1 MASDPLRVA
10 LVIDDLG
17 AGGAQRQLTVLAA
30 GLRRRGHEVVAFT
43 YRRGD
48 FFAGALAEA
57 GVPVVRVS
65 SRNRPQ
71 LAFAMRAAIRR
82 NDPDA
87 VLAFLPGPSA
97 LAELAALPRRR
108 FAVVASERV
117 LDLSGRS
124 PRRVLRHVL
133 HRLADAVVSNSHAQR
148 VRMLKLAPAL
158 AARTSVI
165 VNGIDTERFAPG
177 DPPDGSAPGRL
188 RLLVPARIRP
198 LKNPFGLLEAVDI
211 LRRERPDLD
220 ITVDWHGDAM
230 TGESARNARRAAWRR
245 ALEEEIARRSLG
257 ERFRLRAP
265 AEDVVPLYRAA
276 DALCL
281 PSFSEGVSNAIGEA
295 MACGLPVLA
304 SRVSDTPRLVED
316 GRTGFLFDPH
326 SPADMAD
333 AIARLAAMPPAERR
347 AMGLAGRA
355 AVEAGYSLDACID
368 AWDGLIRRLVRAR
381 SRSPRRREC
390 AAPSR

>member
-1 MASDPLRVA
+1 MAPDPVRVT

-17 AGGAQRQLTVLAA
+17 PGGAQRQLAQLAA
-30 GLRRRGHEVVAFT
+30 GLRRRGHEVVVLT

-57 GVPVVRVS
+57 GVPMVRAP
-65 SRNRPQ
+65 SRNRLH

-82 NDPDA
+82 SAPDA

-97 LAELAALPRRR
+97 LAELAGLPRRR
-108 FAVVASERV
+108 FAVAASELV
-117 LDLSGRS
+117 LDTSGWS
-124 PRRVLRHVL
+124 PRRALRYAL

-148 VRMLKLAPAL
+148 ERMLELAPVL
-158 AARTSVI
+158 AGRASVI
-165 VNGIDTERFAPG
+165 VNGTDTERFAPG

-198 LKNPFGLLEAVDI
+198 QKNPLGLLQALDL
-211 LRRERPDLD
+211 LRREQPELD
-220 ITVDWHGDAM
+220 ITVDWYGEAT
-230 TGESARNARRAAWRR
+230 TGESVRNARRAAWRR
-245 ALEEEIARRSLG
+245 ALEEEIARRELG
-257 ERFRLRAP
+257 DRFRLREP
-265 AEDVVPLYRAA
+265 VEDVVPLYHAA

-281 PSFSEGVSNAIGEA
+281 PSFAEGVANAICEA

-304 SRVSDTPRLVED
+304 SRVSDTPRLVDD
-316 GRTGFLFDPH
+316 GRTGFLFDPR
-326 SPADMAD
+326 SSAEMAE

-355 AVEAGYSLDACID
+355 VIESGYSLDACLD
-368 AWDGLIRRLVRAR
+368 AWDALIARLVRAR
-381 SRSPRRREC
+381 S
-390 AAPSR
+390 

>member
-17 AGGAQRQLTVLAA
+17 PGGAQRQLTVLAA
-30 GLRRRGHEVVAFT
+30 GLRRRGHEISVLT

-82 NDPDA
+82 DDPDA

-108 FAVVASERV
+108 FAVVASELV

-124 PRRVLRHVL
+124 PRRVLRYAL

-148 VRMLKLAPAL
+148 ERMLELAPAL
-158 AARTSVI
+158 ADRTSVI
-165 VNGIDTERFAPG
+165 VNGVDTQRFAPG
-177 DPPDGSAPGRL
+177 APPDGSAPGRL
-188 RLLVPARIRP
+188 RLLVPARVRP
-198 LKNPFGLLEAVDI
+198 QKNPFGLLEAMDI
-211 LRRERPDLD
+211 LRRERPHLD
-220 ITVDWHGDAM
+220 ITVDWHGGAT
-230 TGESARNARRAAWRR
+230 TGESARNARRAAWGR

-257 ERFRLRAP
+257 DRFRLRAP
-265 AEDVVPLYRAA
+265 VEDVVPLYRAA

-295 MACGLPVLA
+295 MACGLPMLA

-326 SPADMAD
+326 SPAEMAD
-333 AIARLAAMPPAERR
+333 AIARLAAMSPAERR
-347 AMGLAGRA
+347 AMGLAGRV
-355 AVEAGYSLDACID
+355 AVEAGYSLDACLD

>member
-1 MASDPLRVA
+1 MAPDPVRVT

-17 AGGAQRQLTVLAA
+17 PGGAQRQLAMLAA
-30 GLRRRGHEVVAFT
+30 GLRRRGREVAVLT

-57 GVPVVRVS
+57 GVPVVRVP
-65 SRNRPQ
+65 SRNRPH
-71 LAFAMRAAIRR
+71 LVFAMRAAIRR
-82 NDPDA
+82 NAPDA

-97 LAELAALPRRR
+97 LAELAGLPRRR
-108 FAVVASERV
+108 FAVAASELI
-117 LDLSGRS
+117 LDTSGWS
-124 PRRVLRHVL
+124 PRRSLRYAL

-148 VRMLKLAPAL
+148 ERMLELAPAL
-158 AARTSVI
+158 TGRASVI
-165 VNGIDTERFAPG
+165 VNGIDTERFTPG

-198 LKNPFGLLEAVDI
+198 QKNPFGLLEAVDL
-211 LRRERPDLD
+211 LRRERSELD
-220 ITVDWHGDAM
+220 ITVDWYGEAT
-230 TGESARNARRAAWRR
+230 TGESVRNARRAAWRR
-245 ALEEEIARRSLG
+245 ALEEEIARRSL
-257 ERFRLRAP
+257 EDRFRLREP
-265 AEDVVPLYRAA
+265 VEDVAPLYRAA

-281 PSFSEGVSNAIGEA
+281 PSFAEGVSNAICEA

-304 SRVSDTPRLVED
+304 SRVSDTPRLVDD
-316 GRTGFLFDPH
+316 GRSGFLFDPR

-355 AVEAGYSLDACID
+355 AVEAGYSLDARLD
-368 AWDGLIRRLVRAR
+368 AWDDLIRRLAPAR
-381 SRSPRRREC
+381 S
-390 AAPSR
+390 

>member
-1 MASDPLRVA
+1 MASDSLRVA

-17 AGGAQRQLTVLAA
+17 PGGAQRQLTLLAA
-30 GLRRRGHEVVAFT
+30 GLRRRGHEISVLT

-48 FFAGALAEA
+48 FFAGALADA

-65 SRNRPQ
+65 SRNRPH

-82 NDPDA
+82 SDPDA

-97 LAELAALPRRR
+97 LAEVACLPRRR
-108 FAVVASERV
+108 FAVVASELV
-117 LDLSGRS
+117 LDLSGWS
-124 PRRVLRHVL
+124 PRRVLRYAL

-148 VRMLKLAPAL
+148 ERMLELAPAL
-158 AARTSVI
+158 AGRTSVI

-188 RLLVPARIRP
+188 WLLVPARIRP
-198 LKNPFGLLEAVDI
+198 QKNPLGLLEAMDI

-220 ITVDWHGDAM
+220 ITVDWHGEAT

-257 ERFRLRAP
+257 DRFRLRAP
-265 AEDVVPLYRAA
+265 VEDVVPLYRAA

-326 SPADMAD
+326 APADMAD
-333 AIARLAAMPPAERR
+333 AIARLAAMSPAERR

>member
-1 MASDPLRVA
+1 MASDSLRVA

-17 AGGAQRQLTVLAA
+17 PGGAQRQLTLLAA
-30 GLRRRGHEVVAFT
+30 GLRRRGHGISVLT

-57 GVPVVRVS
+57 GIPVVRVS

-97 LAELAALPRRR
+97 LAEVACLPRRR

-117 LDLSGRS
+117 LELSGRS
-124 PRRVLRHVL
+124 PRRVLRHAL
-133 HRLADAVVSNSHAQR
+133 HRLADAVVSNSHAQHE
-148 VRMLKLAPAL
+148 RMLELAPAL
-158 AARTSVI
+158 AGRTSVI

-177 DPPDGSAPGRL
+177 VPPDGSAPGRL

-198 LKNPFGLLEAVDI
+198 QKNPLGLLEAVDV

-220 ITVDWHGDAM
+220 ITVDWHGEAT
-230 TGESARNARRAAWRR
+230 TGESARNARRAAWGR
-245 ALEEEIARRSLG
+245 ALEEEIARRSLKD
-257 ERFRLRAP
+257 RFRLHAP
-265 AEDVVPLYRAA
+265 VEDMVPLYRAA

-281 PSFSEGVSNAIGEA
+281 PSFAEGVSNAIGEA

-326 SPADMAD
+326 SPAEMAD

-355 AVEAGYSLDACID
+355 AVEAGYSLDACLD
-368 AWDGLIRRLVRAR
+368 AWDELIRRLVRAR

>member
-17 AGGAQRQLTVLAA
+17 PGGAQRQLTMLAA
-30 GLRRRGHEVVAFT
+30 GLRRRGHEVVVLA
-43 YRRGD
+43 YRRGG

-65 SRNRPQ
+65 SRNRPH
-71 LAFAMRAAIRR
+71 LALAMRAAIRR
-82 NDPDA
+82 SDPDA
-87 VLAFLPGPSA
+87 VLPFLPGPSA
-97 LAELAALPRRR
+97 LAEMAGLPRRR
-108 FAVVASERV
+108 FAVAASECG
-117 LDLSGRS
+117 LDVAGWS
-124 PRRVLRHVL
+124 PRRVLRYAL

-148 VRMLKLAPAL
+148 ERMLELAPAL
-158 AARTSVI
+158 ADRTSVI
-165 VNGIDTERFAPG
+165 ANGIDAERFAPG
-177 DPPDGSAPGRL
+177 APPDGSAPGRL
-188 RLLVPARIRP
+188 RLLVPARIHP
-198 LKNPFGLLEAVDI
+198 LKNPFGLLDAVDL
-211 LRRERPDLD
+211 LRRERSDLD
-220 ITVDWHGDAM
+220 ITVDWHGGAT
-230 TGESARNARRAAWRR
+230 TGESARNARRTAWRR
-245 ALEEEIARRSLG
+245 ELEEEIARRSL
-257 ERFRLRAP
+257 EDRFRLREP
-265 AEDVVPLYRAA
+265 VEDVVPLYRAA

-281 PSFSEGVSNAIGEA
+281 PSFAEGVANAIGEA

-333 AIARLAAMPPAERR
+333 AIARLAAMHPAERR
-347 AMGLAGRA
+347 AMGLAGRV
-355 AVEAGYSLDACID
+355 AVEAGYSLDACLD

>member
-1 MASDPLRVA
+1 MAFDPLRVT

-17 AGGAQRQLTVLAA
+17 PGGAQRQLAMLAA
-30 GLRRRGHEVVAFT
+30 GLRRRGYEVVVLT

-48 FFAGALAEA
+48 FFAGALEEA

-65 SRNRPQ
+65 SRNRPH

-82 NDPDA
+82 GDPDA

-97 LAELAALPRRR
+97 LAEMAGLPRRG
-108 FAVVASERV
+108 FAVATSELV
-117 LDLSGRS
+117 LDTSGWS
-124 PRRVLRHVL
+124 PRRSLRYAL

-148 VRMLKLAPAL
+148 DRMLELAPAL
-158 AARTSVI
+158 AGRASVI
-165 VNGIDTERFAPG
+165 VNGIDTDRFTPG

-198 LKNPFGLLEAVDI
+198 QKNPFGLLEAVDL
-211 LRRERPDLD
+211 LRRDHPDLD
-220 ITVDWHGDAM
+220 ITVDWHGEAT

-257 ERFRLRAP
+257 DRFRLREP
-265 AEDVVPLYRAA
+265 VEDVVPLYRAA

-281 PSFSEGVSNAIGEA
+281 PSFAEGVSNAICEA

-304 SRVSDTPRLVED
+304 SRVSDTPRLVDD
-316 GRTGFLFDPH
+316 GRTGFLFDPR
-326 SPADMAD
+326 SPADMAE

-355 AVEAGYSLDACID
+355 AIKSGYSLEACLD
-368 AWDGLIRRLVRAR
+368 AWDGLIARLVRAR
-381 SRSPRRREC
+381 S
-390 AAPSR
+390 

>member
-17 AGGAQRQLTVLAA
+17 PGGAQRQLTLLAA
-30 GLRRRGHEVVAFT
+30 GLRRRGHEVVVLT
-43 YRRGD
+43 YRRGG

-65 SRNRPQ
+65 SRNR
-71 LAFAMRAAIRR
+71 LHLVFVMRAAIRR
-82 NDPDA
+82 SDPDA

-97 LAELAALPRRR
+97 LAELAGLPRRR
-108 FAVVASERV
+108 FAVASSELV
-117 LDLSGRS
+117 LDTSGWS
-124 PRRVLRHVL
+124 PRRVLRYVL

-148 VRMLKLAPAL
+148 ERMLELAPAL
-158 AARTSVI
+158 ATRTSVI
-165 VNGIDTERFAPG
+165 VNGIDTQRFAPG

-198 LKNPFGLLEAVDI
+198 QKNPFGLLEAVAL
-211 LRRERPDLD
+211 LRRERPNLD
-220 ITVDWHGDAM
+220 ITVDWRGEAT

-257 ERFRLRAP
+257 DRFRLREP
-265 AEDVVPLYRAA
+265 VEDVVPLYRAA

-281 PSFSEGVSNAIGEA
+281 PSFSEGISNAIGEA

-316 GRTGFLFDPH
+316 GCVGFLFDPR
-326 SPADMAD
+326 SSADMAD
-333 AIARLAAMPPAERR
+333 AIARLAAMPPVERR
-347 AMGLAGRA
+347 TMGLAGRA
-355 AVEAGYSLDACID
+355 VIEAGYSLEARLN
-368 AWDGLIRRLVRAR
+368 AWDELIRRLAPAR
-381 SRSPRRREC
+381 P
-390 AAPSR
+390 